1 MSTVNHVF
9 FVGFFLIRLTVH
21 FFYLPLKNET
31 WGIIKIDI
39 LIFSWFIVI
48 FNPHYSVDNF
58 VEIVD
63 NFIWFWHITF
73 YMVYHIFYDYFKL
86 KWYKNVTKLV
96 ENGMFLIKN
105 ILKLIKNSTFFIVI
119 FIGFYWDSVYGGRWY
134 YWFDNWYYHKVP
146 PMYVVGFVVYG
157 EVYGM
162 VMCDG
167 VYNVMYTI

>member
-63 NFIWFWHITF
+63 NFIWFWYITF
-73 YMVYHIFYDYFKL
+73 YMVYRIFYDYFRL
-86 KWYKNVTKLV
+86 KWYKNVAKLV
-96 ENGMFLIKN
+96 KNGMFLVKN

-119 FIGFYWDSVYGGRWY
+119 FKLFLLDFIGIVYIGGSDIIDLIIDIIIKYPHVCCWCM
-134 YWFDNWYYHKVP
+134 VV
-146 PMYVVGFVVYG
+146 MYNR
-157 EVYGM
+157 
-162 VMCDG
+162 
-167 VYNVMYTI
+167 VYNVVYTM